1 MTLIKSISGIRG
13 TVGGCPGDNLTPL
26 DIVKFVSAY
35 ATWLKTGAGK
45 KKAKIVLGRDARV
58 SGDMYAKL
66 VAATLT
72 GLGHDVVNIGL
83 ATTPTTEIAVTAE
96 KADGGIILTASH
108 NPKQW
113 NALKLLN
120 SRGEFLSAADGEQVL
135 KLAAKEEFEY
145 AEVDELGTVV
155 EKDYTPYHIDQVLA
169 LKLVNRDAIA
179 QADLKV
185 VVDAVN
191 SVGGVVIPALLRAL
205 GVKEI
210 IELNCEPTG
219 HFAHNP
225 EPIPENLTQIAAKM
239 KESRADLGIVV
250 DPDVDRLAL
259 ISENGEMFGEEYT
272 LVAVADYVLKHTP
285 GNTVSNLS
293 SSRALKDVTEAY
305 GQQYHAAAVGEV
317 NVVAEM
323 KRTHSVI
330 GGEGNGGV
338 IYPESHYGRD
348 ALVGV
353 GLFLS
358 HYVAQ
363 SKKMTELKS
372 TYPPYFI
379 SKNKMTLSPDMDV
392 DKILEGLK
400 ERYAT
405 EKVTDIDGVKIDFAQ
420 GWVHL
425 RKSNT
430 EPIIRIYSEAKDEAA
445 ANAENDAKEKER
457 IDKLNHADALIF
469 QTEKQL
475 NEMGDKIPADKK
487 SAIESAL
494 AKLKEAH
501 KAQDIAGI
509 DAASTELNNVLQA
522 AAQDLYNAQAQQQ
535 AAGAQ
540 QAQPGADASQSGN
553 NGKDVTDVDFE
564 EVK

>member
-45 KKAKIVLGRDARV
+45 KRAKIVLGRDARV

-179 QADLKV
+179 QADLKI

>member
-1 MTLIKSISGIRG
+1 M
-13 TVGGCPGDNLTPL
+13 
-26 DIVKFVSAY
+26 
-35 ATWLKTGAGK
+35 
-45 KKAKIVLGRDARV
+45 
-58 SGDMYAKL
+58 
-66 VAATLT
+66 
-72 GLGHDVVNIGL
+72 
-83 ATTPTTEIAVTAE
+83 
-96 KADGGIILTASH
+96 
-108 NPKQW
+108 
-113 NALKLLN
+113 KLLN
-120 SRGEFLSAADGEQVL
+120 ERGEFLNAAEGAEVLKIAAEESFVFADVDNLGKVYVNNTYNQKHIESVL
-135 KLAAKEEFEY
+135 KLDLVDVEAIRAANFRV
-145 AEVDELGTVV
+145 A
-155 EKDYTPYHIDQVLA
+155 IDC
-169 LKLVNRDAIA
+169 
-179 QADLKV
+179 
-185 VVDAVN
+185 VN
-191 SVGGVVIPALLRAL
+191 SVGGVVIPELLSAL

-210 IELNCEPTG
+210 FKLHCAPHGN
-219 HFAHNP
+219 FAHNP

-445 ANAENDAKEKER
+445 NQLAEEV
-457 IDKLNHADALIF
+457 I
-469 QTEKQL
+469 
-475 NEMGDKIPADKK
+475 
-487 SAIESAL
+487 
-494 AKLKEAH
+494 
-501 KAQDIAGI
+501 
-509 DAASTELNNVLQA
+509 A
-522 AAQDLYNAQAQQQ
+522 AAK
-535 AAGAQ
+535 
-540 QAQPGADASQSGN
+540 S
-553 NGKDVTDVDFE
+553 TF
-564 EVK
+564 

>member
-13 TVGGCPGDNLTPL
+13 TVGGYPGDNLTPL

-45 KKAKIVLGRDARV
+45 KRAKIVLGRDARV

-191 SVGGVVIPALLRAL
+191 SVGGVVIPDLLRAL
-205 GVKEI
+205 GVKEN

-219 HFAHNP
+219 RFAHNP

-445 ANAENDAKEKER
+445 ANQLAEEV
-457 IDKLNHADALIF
+457 I
-469 QTEKQL
+469 
-475 NEMGDKIPADKK
+475 
-487 SAIESAL
+487 
-494 AKLKEAH
+494 
-501 KAQDIAGI
+501 
-509 DAASTELNNVLQA
+509 A
-522 AAQDLYNAQAQQQ
+522 AAK
-535 AAGAQ
+535 
-540 QAQPGADASQSGN
+540 S
-553 NGKDVTDVDFE
+553 TF
-564 EVK
+564 